1 MFDFISNN
9 HSIINVL
16 RQEQTELS
24 QMNDQLTAEVEALG
38 KELMAMTE
46 ARNDSKAE
54 CAQLTDSLAA
64 IQKVKEKIESEKTK
78 VVEQAEVA
86 KVKMTGLLALKG
98 EYKTQIDDLKAQLTD
113 ALSSEKKQVLR
124 SGNKKTQPKP
134 KPEEK

>member
-1 MFDFISNN
+1 
-9 HSIINVL
+9 
-16 RQEQTELS
+16 
-24 QMNDQLTAEVEALG
+24 MNDQLTAEVEALG